1 MKKWWIRK
9 LKVIFTHFLLNFALI
24 FVGVANLYSF
34 YYLERELVV
43 VVKLAVGLVCGLH
56 GAASE
61 VVDLTHLK

>member
-1 MKKWWIRK
+1 MEIKGY
-9 LKVIFTHFLLNFALI
+9 FHTFSFLLNFALI